1 MKKNKIKKIFLNKS
15 FPLTLHKQT
24 NIIMKKEKKYVG
36 LLVRDEIK
44 SQRVTNGFVIQKLEK
59 AGIKMPD
66 SKFSNKLYGVRDKFN
81 IEELAVI
88 NEALDVNFN
97 L

>member
-1 MKKNKIKKIFLNKS
+1 
-15 FPLTLHKQT
+15 
-24 NIIMKKEKKYVG
+24 
-36 LLVRDEIK
+36 
-44 SQRVTNGFVIQKLEK
+44 
-59 AGIKMPD
+59 MPD

-81 IEELAVI
+81 EQELEII